1 MKIII
6 EQHGKDLSVEAYNVS
21 LEDIAMITLKAYVQ
35 SAHLAETEHSDDC
48 DCTSLK
54 FHREVASTIDKL
66 MDKYI
71 KEIENKD
78 TKIKEM
84 FNDSEKS

>member
-6 EQHGKDLSVEAYNVS
+6 EQHKKGFSVEASNAS
-21 LEDIAMITLKAYVQ
+21 LEDIAMITLKAYIQ

-48 DCTSLK
+48 DCTSIK
-54 FHREVASTIDKL
+54 FHREVANTIDKL
-66 MDKYI
+66 MDKYV
-71 KEIENKD
+71 KEIQNKD

-84 FNDSEKS
+84 FNESEKS